1 LSGNFWNY
9 SYHKKMDRTYIPAW
23 TGTGA
28 YMIIGSNDVIMS
40 YSSSERLK
48 KNIDTIPT
56 GEALARIK
64 ALRPVEFT
72 PKTNPSDLL
81 IDDMWE
87 YERFRG
93 FIAEEAAAVDHGY
106 GAYNWWKSDDPESE
120 DYDKTL
126 PSISSLQD
134 EWTDE
139 EVAAYYDL
147 DKAKPHMFD
156 VHAILA
162 DSVAAIQELVVQVDG
177 AQFQSQSAV
186 DYIADFD
193 AKMLAKGDD
202 QDIQD
207 AAIADLQARIAVL
220 EG

>member
-1 LSGNFWNY
+1 
-9 SYHKKMDRTYIPAW
+9 
-23 TGTGA
+23 
-28 YMIIGSNDVIMS
+28 
-40 YSSSERLK
+40 
-48 KNIDTIPT
+48 
-56 GEALARIK
+56 
-64 ALRPVEFT
+64 
-72 PKTNPSDLL
+72 
-81 IDDMWE
+81 
-87 YERFRG
+87 
-93 FIAEEAAAVDHGY
+93 
-106 GAYNWWKSDDPESE
+106 
-120 DYDKTL
+120 
-126 PSISSLQD
+126 
-134 EWTDE
+134 
-139 EVAAYYDL
+139 
-147 DKAKPHMFD
+147 MFN